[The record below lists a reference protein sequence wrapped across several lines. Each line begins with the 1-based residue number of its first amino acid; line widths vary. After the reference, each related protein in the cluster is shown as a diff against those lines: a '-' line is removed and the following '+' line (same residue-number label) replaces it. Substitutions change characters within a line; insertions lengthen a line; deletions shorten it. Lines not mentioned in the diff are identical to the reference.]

1 MKDRAQTPIER
12 ADSRMAEP
20 KPRMECG
27 VCWSVYDP
35 AKGDPVWQIEPG
47 VAFEDLPADWRCPEC
62 DAPREKF
69 LRREDEP

>member
-1 MKDRAQTPIER
+1 MKDRAQTRAER

-20 KPRMECG
+20 KLRMECG

-35 AKGDPVWQIEPG
+35 AKGDSVWQIEPG